1 MNNSLSP
8 PKRVQRRGAAR
19 GSPLPPKKPPARLFS
34 MGPRWQRG
42 KTPQRGGKETRGD
55 ASRAAPPIPAAVCPL
70 FSFATKLRSCPQ
82 TALRCYEGVGVEP
95 AADVPPRGGRF
106 GTPVRSF
113 RCHTW
118 RFPTQSSGTGTASGP
133 PPLCAPPREGGRIS
147 AGTSGHFFNPRFVFT
162 TSPRSS
168 AELYTLSAAR
178 PRRGFRGKSREKRS
192 DFAVL

>member
-1 MNNSLSP
+1 MQPGGPPSP
-8 PKRVQRRGAAR
+8 PKNPPPVYSQWGHV
-19 GSPLPPKKPPARLFS
+19 GSGEKPLNEGEKKHGGMRAEPP
-34 MGPRWQRG
+34 
-42 KTPQRGGKETRGD
+42 
-55 ASRAAPPIPAAVCPL
+55 PPIPAAVCPL